1 MTDPDKRAVCI
12 GEAIVELARGADGRF
27 ALASSGDTFN
37 TAIYLARAGVPVAL
51 ASALGDDPFSDAIVS
66 LAQAEGIG
74 TDLILRAAGRLPG
87 LALVDADGKGE
98 RCVHY
103 WREAAPA
110 RELFELPQWSGMAKG
125 LVNARLIYF
134 TGITLSL
141 YSNVGLGRFSR
152 HSNSRAAMAPRSLST
167 EVSAR
172 AAGAAISRA
181 PAPYSRRRSSASTSR
196 CRTMT
201 TRRCCGAILRPRRPL
216 SGCRPSAW
224 LKSS

>member
-37 TAIYLARAGVPVAL
+37 TAIYLARAGLAVAF

-87 LALVDADGKGE
+87 LALVDTDGKGE
-98 RCVHY
+98 RRVHY

-110 RELFELPQWSGMAKG
+110 RELFELPQWSGMAEG

-141 YSNVGLGRFSR
+141 YSNVGLGRFL
-152 HSNSRAAMAPRSLST
+152 AAL
-167 EVSAR
+167 ELAR
-172 AAGAAISRA
+172 GNGAKFP
-181 PAPYSRRRSSASTSR
+181 PARLARRSHAHPHRIRGGAQARRHSR
-196 CRTMT
+196 CRPMM
-201 TRRCCGAILRPRRPL
+201 TRRCCGAILRPRRPS
-216 SGCRPSAW
+216 SGCRPSASA
-224 LKSS
+224 KSW